1 MKRSPLAFAA
11 LVLGLVACQDMATAP
26 ELSSVD
32 LAVLIDRSNPPP
44 PPIDTGASISVSL
57 EVATTRLVDPF
68 SLRTSVVT
76 TDLSGQAPA
85 KTISHSTS
93 TFVIPITIPVT
104 YTRNEEGTG
113 GSLTF
118 HPDLVNHVFVDPH
131 ASVHQDAH
139 GNFVGTGNVT
149 ITTIYGQFVMQLPTV
164 IDSASVFEGCGE
176 SEVANHP
183 ELCFGTKIGTSTLN
197 GDFLGQAMVTPACYP
212 NTENHFCFPTQTS
225 TSNPSASTHGRK
237 RSK

>member
-1 MKRSPLAFAA
+1 
-11 LVLGLVACQDMATAP
+11 MATAP

-32 LAVLIDRSNPPP
+32 LAVLAALSNPPP
-44 PPIDTGASISVSL
+44 PPIDTGASISVAI

-93 TFVIPITIPVT
+93 TLLIPITIPVT
-104 YTRNEEGTG
+104 YTRNEDGTG

-118 HPDLVNHVFVDPH
+118 HPDLVNHVVVDPH

-139 GNFVGTGNVT
+139 GNFIGTGNVT

-164 IDSASVFEGCGE
+164 IGSASVFEGCGE
-176 SEVANHP
+176 SDVPSHP
-183 ELCFGTKIGTSTLN
+183 ELCFGTKIGTSTLD
-197 GDFLGQAMVTPACYP
+197 GGFLGPAMVTPACYP
-212 NTENHFCFPTQTS
+212 NTANHFCFATETTASS
-225 TSNPSASTHGRK
+225 TSAANRGKK
-237 RSK
+237 RAK